1 MTPQQILDTLSRSR
15 LLETKEQVSAFEKA
29 LEQFASHPEGA
40 EHLRELHLVLDDQT
54 RQTEVM
60 YGLVHL
66 LESFD
71 IERQLRAFLEAFPEL
86 MKQAPEWV
94 KTLHFRLLNDDAARS
109 AYKALLWTANA
120 SSRTLALS
128 ALADLLETEDAP
140 LRDYASEVLTE

>member
-1 MTPQQILDTLSRSR
+1 MTPQQILDTLSRNR

-29 LEQFASHPEGA
+29 LEQVASHPEVA
-40 EHLRELHLVLDDQT
+40 NHLRELHLVLDDQT

-71 IERQLRAFLEAFPEL
+71 MEQQLRAFLEVFPQL

-94 KTLHFRLLNDDAARS
+94 KTLHFRVLNDDAARGT
-109 AYKALLWTANA
+109 YRTLLRHANTP
-120 SSRTLALS
+120 SRTLALS
-128 ALADLLETEDAP
+128 ALADILETEDAP
-140 LRDYASEVLTE
+140 LRDHASEILAE

>member
-1 MTPQQILDTLSRSR
+1 MTPQQILDMLSRNR

-29 LEQFASHPEGA
+29 LEQVASHPEA
-40 EHLRELHLVLDDQT
+40 ANHLRELHLVLDDQT

-71 IERQLRAFLEAFPEL
+71 VEQQLRAFLEVFPQL

-94 KTLHFRLLNDDAARS
+94 KTLHFRLLNDDGARGT
-109 AYKALLWTANA
+109 YRALLRNANTP
-120 SSRTLALS
+120 SRTLALS
-128 ALADLLETEDAP
+128 ALADILETEDAP
-140 LRDYASEVLTE
+140 LRDHASEVLAE